1 MNLVCTNNQQGGN
14 RLAKTEILLPGATS
28 WIEATPLPKAMAA
41 IRAASLPDGS
51 RLLLTGIDTTI
62 LTYNLATQQWEKV
75 GCLEE
80 TYSMHTTVA
89 GDLASLCL

>member
-1 MNLVCTNNQQGGN
+1 MNLMCTNNQQGGN

-51 RLLLTGIDTTI
+51 GLLLTGIDTTI
-62 LTYNLATQQWEKV
+62 LTYKLATQQWEKV
-75 GCLEE
+75 G
-80 TYSMHTTVA
+80 
-89 GDLASLCL
+89 